1 MIRPAKIAD
10 AHAIAHLILV
20 VLKDMEVDF
29 LEKMGEEKTID
40 ILTQAV
46 ALPTYRYGY
55 LRGLVKEIDG
65 QVAGVAFGYLS
76 EEEAIV
82 DQPLADLLTTMKLP
96 NYPIF
101 IDPESYSQEWYLDTI
116 VVANQFRGQGVGQAL
131 LEACD
136 QAAYQAGAQKIGL
149 CVDFANPNA
158 QRLYERQ
165 GYQTVGQQVLS
176 GHDYY
181 HMQKEVVPEVF
192 SFKQ

>member
-10 AHAIAHLILV
+10 ARAIAHLVLV
-20 VLKDMEVDF
+20 VLKDMEVAF

-65 QVAGVAFGYLS
+65 EVAGVAFGYLAK
-76 EEEAIV
+76 EEAFV
-82 DQPLADLLTTMKLP
+82 DQPLAELLTALDLP
-96 NYPIF
+96 NHPIF
-101 IDPESYSQEWYLDTI
+101 IDPETYPEEWYLDTI
-116 VVANQFRGQGVGQAL
+116 VVADQFRGQGVGQAL
-131 LEACD
+131 LQACD
-136 QAAYQAGAQKIGL
+136 QAAQQAGAQKIGL

-165 GYQTVGQQVLS
+165 GYQKVGRQVLS

-181 HMQKEVVPEVF
+181 HMQKEL
-192 SFKQ
+192 